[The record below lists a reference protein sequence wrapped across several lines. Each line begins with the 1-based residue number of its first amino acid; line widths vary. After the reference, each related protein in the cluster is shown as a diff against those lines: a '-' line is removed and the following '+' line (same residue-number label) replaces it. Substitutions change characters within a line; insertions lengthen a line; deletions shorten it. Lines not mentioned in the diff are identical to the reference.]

1 MKVKRMIKSD
11 VDTFKVGDI
20 IKVKL
25 TDGVKVQAMAMQQ
38 EEDGMIFCLVDC
50 LPGEYPMNSTRM
62 TVSVL
67 PKGTDVKLSPAY
79 LNSDGTINYCKMITY
94 LTECESR
101 NKIILDDLVENREHF
116 NLILSERVDH
126 LKYLYEQLP
135 LKLRAQAAVIDGKM
149 TSKKRKVEREQ
160 AIEDMRTGKKR
171 YLFATYSLAKEGLD
185 IPRLDRLYLTTPQK
199 DYAVIVQSVGRIART
214 FDGKEQPIA
223 YDYVDCI
230 RSLQKSFKQR
240 CTSYRKCGCE
250 FIGD

>member
-1 MKVKRMIKSD
+1 M
-11 VDTFKVGDI
+11 
-20 IKVKL
+20 
-25 TDGVKVQAMAMQQ
+25 
-38 EEDGMIFCLVDC
+38 
-50 LPGEYPMNSTRM
+50 
-62 TVSVL
+62 
-67 PKGTDVKLSPAY
+67 
-79 LNSDGTINYCKMITY
+79 
-94 LTECESR
+94 
-101 NKIILDDLVENREHF
+101 
-116 NLILSERVDH
+116 
-126 LKYLYEQLP
+126 
-135 LKLRAQAAVIDGKM
+135 KLRAQAAVIDGKM

>member
-25 TDGVKVQAMAMQQ
+25 TDGVKVQAMA
-38 EEDGMIFCLVDC
+38 
-50 LPGEYPMNSTRM
+50 
-62 TVSVL
+62 
-67 PKGTDVKLSPAY
+67 
-79 LNSDGTINYCKMITY
+79 
-94 LTECESR
+94 
-101 NKIILDDLVENREHF
+101 
-116 NLILSERVDH
+116 
-126 LKYLYEQLP
+126 
-135 LKLRAQAAVIDGKM
+135 
-149 TSKKRKVEREQ
+149 
-160 AIEDMRTGKKR
+160 MRTGKKR

>member
-1 MKVKRMIKSD
+1 MIKATYAMLGQVVWTVPD
-11 VDTFKVGDI
+11 EA
-20 IKVKL
+20 VKSR
-25 TDGVKVQAMAMQQ
+25 V
-38 EEDGMIFCLVDC
+38 
-50 LPGEYPMNSTRM
+50 M

-126 LKYLYEQLP
+126 LKCLYEQLP
-135 LKLRAQAAVIDGKM
+135 LNLRAQAAVIDGKM
-149 TSKKRKVEREQ
+149 TSKKRKAEREQ

-214 FDGKEQPIA
+214 FGGKEQPIA